1 MAADK
6 SLKELSGAVFR
17 IAENQPKIQSD
28 VKDIR
33 DAICSPAGIL
43 EAVNAINDRLDK
55 AEKKTRLDRLK
66 RTRSSELNNKNLV
79 KNTDSISKNLS
90 KILKNTDRMAG
101 DNRRSSMGRTLD
113 RILDQVRRLSGKNRE
128 TSTKRMR
135 LHEEN
140 FRRDGDRKIKHLEGI
155 SKSIEI
161 IERLK
166 DLRLRDFTFAK
177 RKLRNIRDMMSRFRD
192 MFKMFKN
199 QKEVDGT
206 MEFADRSIELTQK
219 LKKVALISGLAKLG
233 ERTLE
238 KIFLGRKRD
247 KGKGGLLYLF
257 REIAK
262 PKNDLAIKVGKKSI
276 DKILKACGSMLLA
289 SMALTGIAVIGI
301 PAMLGALM
309 MKGIVFLMI
318 GTFKMLRKARK
329 SVIKGSAVMLIMSTS
344 VITFALGLGLM
355 TMAVKNM
362 KLKDVGL
369 MIASIAG
376 IGLTIAGIGLLAVP
390 IAIGSASLLLMG
402 ASLGIFGL
410 AMRGWEKIDAKKSIG
425 NVKLAVEGLREA
437 FGLELGKS
445 DGKKNV
451 FQRLGGGIM
460 GIAMGLLN
468 FGEMFFIMGSLLLAG
483 ISLGFLYHGMKKWD
497 TFNGKKAAANIKVG
511 VGALKDAFGIGESKN
526 MGVKGK
532 LKRLTGGPLDIV
544 NSILDGGRALVEMG
558 VITLAVGM
566 ADMIRVLLI
575 PWNKYNPSPAAGN
588 IKLAVDALKDVFGLG
603 GNPTGLNAK
612 GVKLGGDLMD
622 TVSSLLNGASTLMQM
637 GTIMLS
643 VLMLDVVKKGL
654 EPWENYDA
662 TKPAANISK
671 AVDALSDT
679 FGLKGTNDQKVSF
692 GGGLALA
699 GRGLLDMAMV
709 LLQSGSTL
717 MRMGTIALATSML
730 GSIRENLIPWEDYDS
745 SKPIANIKYAVDNL
759 LDVFGFKKIERE
771 VEDAGGKKS
780 LGDKLKRVLGNVTD
794 FVGNMFGA
802 ASALAEGAS
811 NMAEGGAVMAKLSS
825 IMHATSA
832 MYSIK
837 GSLEPWDNYDGTT
850 AFNNIRNAVSGIN
863 SFFTEIVD
871 IRSKEPKG
879 LKMSNA
885 LYFETSSVSI
895 KKGLTNLIEG
905 WERSSGIVTAMQPF
919 KKTVDIINK
928 VDIEKASVM
937 IDLFNSFS
945 KLRNKPFD
953 KFTESVNKFAESSDN
968 LIDALNNFSENYA
981 VSEESGAEGTG
992 ESTVKKVEGI
1002 NINNTQ
1008 ALAEAFAEAIKKLP
1022 INIETSISD
1031 IRLVV
1036 NGEAG
1041 RRVIVSLDN

>member
-238 KIFLGRKRD
+238 KIFLGRKR
-247 KGKGGLLYLF
+247 
-257 REIAK
+257 
-262 PKNDLAIKVGKKSI
+262 
-276 DKILKACGSMLLA
+276 KILKACGSMLLA

-410 AMRGWEKIDAKKSIG
+410 AMRGWEKVDAKKSIG

-699 GRGLLDMAMV
+699 SRGLLDMAMV

-905 WERSSGIVTAMQPF
+905 WERSKGIVTAMQPF

-953 KFTESVNKFAESSDN
+953 KFTESVNKFAESSVDV
-968 LIDALNNFSENYA
+968 DA
-981 VSEESGAEGTG
+981 
-992 ESTVKKVEGI
+992 
-1002 NINNTQ
+1002 
-1008 ALAEAFAEAIKKLP
+1008 
-1022 INIETSISD
+1022 IERCS
-1031 IRLVV
+1031 
-1036 NGEAG
+1036 
-1041 RRVIVSLDN
+1041 RV